1 MQWNQIPKI
10 PVTPKR
16 ATTATPKRTTA
27 ATPKRTTAAAPKR
40 TTAATPRKPAT
51 PPRAGRIMVT
61 VVDRN
66 GKRLGEVPKSTTS
79 VGAGKI
85 AGGEVVFSR
94 RWDIT
99 KGIGGKGRMTIRRTG
114 NRWQAVVDG

>member
-1 MQWNQIPKI
+1 MQGGAGISSPGAAPSLAGPHSLYGRAEFLARAERRERAMQWNQIPKI

-16 ATTATPKRTTA
+16 
-27 ATPKRTTAAAPKR
+27 
-40 TTAATPRKPAT
+40 TTAATPRKPT
-51 PPRAGRIMVT
+51 TLLRARRIMVP

-66 GKRLGEVPKSTTS
+66 GKRLGEVPQSTTS

-94 RWDIT
+94 RLGYYAWI
-99 KGIGGKGRMTIRRTG
+99 KE
-114 NRWQAVVDG
+114 